1 MKKGS
6 FNPYLL
12 FLHLKK
18 IPEGS
23 NIYRFPLDES
33 EGRLWLLFRGILR
46 DSGEENAS
54 GVTYSATLPG
64 RFKFSPTLAWRTV
77 KCPWVAQSSY
87 RSQQDGKDEVVTFRS
102 KCDLFCCRPYIR
114 VTFPGSEPFQMA
126 VD

>member
-6 FNPYLL
+6 FKPYLL
-12 FLHLKK
+12 SFHLKK

-23 NIYRFPLDES
+23 NIYRAPLDES

-77 KCPWVAQSSY
+77 KCPWVAQS
-87 RSQQDGKDEVVTFRS
+87 R
-102 KCDLFCCRPYIR
+102 
-114 VTFPGSEPFQMA
+114 
-126 VD
+126 

>member
-1 MKKGS
+1 MVKITPLTDKPLILQSSSCNVSLFLGKISGKTSEMKKGS

-87 RSQQDGKDEVVTFRS
+87 R
-102 KCDLFCCRPYIR
+102 
-114 VTFPGSEPFQMA
+114 
-126 VD
+126 